1 MATTV
6 LLVDDSRTIRLLVR
20 AYLVGRGY
28 EFIEKEDG
36 RAALGE
42 IHRQPPSLVIC
53 DVFMPGMGG
62 LDFIRAL
69 RSDVRREVRAL
80 PVILSSSR
88 REEEISRRSLELGAS
103 GFLSKPITG
112 EHLVALIDR
121 LLLPASSAREGG
133 PPPER
138 SSSPGMEIGAAGRS
152 DAPGQRLR
160 TRDSAPIPISIP
172 IPGLRPGG
180 TPNRGGK

>member
-6 LLVDDSRTIRLLVR
+6 LLVDDSRTIRLLIR
-20 AYLVGRGY
+20 AYLVGRCY

-42 IHRQPPSLVIC
+42 IQRQPPSLIIC

-62 LDFIRAL
+62 WDFVRAL
-69 RSDVRREVRAL
+69 RNDPRREVRTL

-103 GFLSKPITG
+103 GFLPKPITG
-112 EHLVALIDR
+112 EHLVTLIDR
-121 LLLPASSAREGG
+121 LLVPAAVPKAA
-133 PPPER
+133 PPVRR
-138 SSSPGMEIGAAGRS
+138 SSSTAIATGSAERAEEP
-152 DAPGQRLR
+152 APR
-160 TRDSAPIPISIP
+160 TRDSATIPLP
-172 IPGLRPGG
+172 ATRPGG
-180 TPNRGGK
+180 RTNGGS